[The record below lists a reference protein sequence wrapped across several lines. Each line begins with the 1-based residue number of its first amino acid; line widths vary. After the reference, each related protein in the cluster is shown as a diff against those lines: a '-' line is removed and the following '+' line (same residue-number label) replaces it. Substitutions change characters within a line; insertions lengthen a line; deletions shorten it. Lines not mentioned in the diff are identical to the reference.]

1 MTTTSP
7 APASTSTSTSSDAP
21 QRARRRTVTR
31 RVVLGLALLAL
42 LALVSVLPEP
52 RTTRDP
58 LAPDSTSAD
67 GSRALAQILGR
78 QGVTI
83 HHTTSLPEAVEL
95 ARAGTTLFVTSHDVL
110 WTEHVDELAA
120 TRADLVLVDP
130 HWLVD
135 GYAATLEHTSTWNGA
150 LDTYP
155 AGCTDP
161 DAQVAGELTWGGSG
175 FASDDPDVTLCFGD
189 EDGAGMAVTV
199 ADGRRVT
206 AIATGAPF
214 TNEVLD
220 EGGNAALALRLLGKN
235 PVLVWY
241 NPTTADLRG
250 VTSEPAPGLG
260 DLLPP
265 WFGFV
270 AIQLG
275 VLVVFLALWQ
285 GRRLGPL
292 VTEPLPVVVQA
303 AEATR
308 GRGRLYR
315 RARSHGHAGAALR
328 AATASRCAQRLG
340 LPRSAGA
347 EAVIDAISYASGR
360 SPAEVSHLLYGPPP
374 TSDTGLTHLA
384 RELDRLESEV
394 HRP

>member
-1 MTTTSP
+1 VPRDRALARGAHPARGACGAHRARGRGRRGSDDARARRRAARGERGVRRGLLRRRRGLRARVPQPRRARRGAARDPPASRARRRRRPRGRGLDARRRAQGMTTTSP
-7 APASTSTSTSSDAP
+7 APASTDAP

-31 RVVLGLALLAL
+31 RVMIGLVLLAL

-83 HHTTSLPEAVEL
+83 HHTTSLPGAVGR
-95 ARAGTTLFVTSHDVL
+95 AGAGTTLCGTSHDVL
-110 WTEHVDELAA
+110 WPEHVDELAA

-135 GYAATLEHTSTWNGA
+135 GYAGVIEHTSTWNGA
-150 LDTYP
+150 LETYP

-189 EDGAGMAVTV
+189 EDGAGMAVAA

-250 VTSEPAPGLG
+250 VTSEPEPGLG

-270 AIQLG
+270 AIQL
-275 VLVVFLALWQ
+275 
-285 GRRLGPL
+285 
-292 VTEPLPVVVQA
+292 
-303 AEATR
+303 
-308 GRGRLYR
+308 
-315 RARSHGHAGAALR
+315 
-328 AATASRCAQRLG
+328 
-340 LPRSAGA
+340 
-347 EAVIDAISYASGR
+347 
-360 SPAEVSHLLYGPPP
+360 
-374 TSDTGLTHLA
+374 
-384 RELDRLESEV
+384 
-394 HRP
+394 

>member
-1 MTTTSP
+1 SP
-7 APASTSTSTSSDAP
+7 APASTSTSTSTDAP

-58 LAPDSTSAD
+58 LAPHSTSAD

-135 GYAATLEHTSTWNGA
+135 GYAATIEHTSTWNGA

-161 DAQVAGELTWGGSG
+161 
-175 FASDDPDVTLCFGD
+175 
-189 EDGAGMAVTV
+189 
-199 ADGRRVT
+199 
-206 AIATGAPF
+206 
-214 TNEVLD
+214 
-220 EGGNAALALRLLGKN
+220 
-235 PVLVWY
+235 
-241 NPTTADLRG
+241 
-250 VTSEPAPGLG
+250 
-260 DLLPP
+260 
-265 WFGFV
+265 
-270 AIQLG
+270 
-275 VLVVFLALWQ
+275 
-285 GRRLGPL
+285 
-292 VTEPLPVVVQA
+292 
-303 AEATR
+303 
-308 GRGRLYR
+308 
-315 RARSHGHAGAALR
+315 
-328 AATASRCAQRLG
+328 
-340 LPRSAGA
+340 
-347 EAVIDAISYASGR
+347 
-360 SPAEVSHLLYGPPP
+360 
-374 TSDTGLTHLA
+374 
-384 RELDRLESEV
+384 
-394 HRP
+394 